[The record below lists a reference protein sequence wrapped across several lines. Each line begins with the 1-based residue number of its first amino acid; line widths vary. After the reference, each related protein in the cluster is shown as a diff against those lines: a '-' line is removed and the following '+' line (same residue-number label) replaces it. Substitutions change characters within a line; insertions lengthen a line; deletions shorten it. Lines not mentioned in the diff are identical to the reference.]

1 MDWRKRKGIG
11 IHPSWGPSN
20 CSAMVAPT
28 VEAVLTGMMLPVVKV
43 ENLRWGNS
51 IFSMGPPAIRHG
63 PSGADASEYLMP
75 YLPAISNC
83 RQFCTDVV
91 IWSYSTV
98 PVAFCLPFLCIFI
111 NLEMQE
117 RYLPIIRGA
126 GTLFRCVPRHFN
138 HWMPYAMDSGSA
150 HAHWSSEGTDTP
162 DCRLMLL
169 HFAAG
174 TASKKVLYYC
184 KNCVQQCHLYIVSV
198 FSQNKCWLQNECCE
212 FKIGY
217 TKAIQCR

>member
-43 ENLRWGNS
+43 ENLRWGKS
-51 IFSMGPPAIRHG
+51 IFSMGPPAIRHS
-63 PSGADASEYLMP
+63 PSGADVSEYLMP

-111 NLEMQE
+111 NLEIQE

-126 GTLFRCVPRHFN
+126 GTLFPCIPKHFN
-138 HWMPYAMDSGSA
+138 HWM
-150 HAHWSSEGTDTP
+150 
-162 DCRLMLL
+162 LL
-169 HFAAG
+169 HG
-174 TASKKVLYYC
+174 QWQCTRTLVIRGETHQTADWCFYTLLQAQPARKCSTTVKIAY
-184 KNCVQQCHLYIVSV
+184 NSV
-198 FSQNKCWLQNECCE
+198 TC
-212 FKIGY
+212 
-217 TKAIQCR
+217 T